1 MRSKALSLL
10 LLIVL
15 LTSAAC
21 TPQAVPTVAATAP
34 AAAVATE
41 APAAKAPAAQA
52 PVPVTATPAAGEKTL
67 TVLAAASLTESFNEI
82 GAMFEAQHPGVKA
95 AFSFAGSQQ
104 LAQQLD
110 QGAPADVFASAS
122 KKYMDAALKS
132 GRVADGAAKTFA
144 NNRLVVIYPKDNPAG
159 LSALK
164 DLAKPGL
171 KLDFAAKEVPVGQY
185 SLDFLDKAIQDPAFG
200 ATFKDDVLKNVVSY
214 EENVKFVLAKVSL
227 GEADAGIVYLSDIS
241 QEAAARVGKLDIP
254 DALNVIA
261 TYPIAAI
268 KDSQNP
274 DLAQAFVELV
284 LSPDGQKV
292 LEKYNF
298 IPVTQASG
306 SQAAAGAAGAF
317 TVTDALGR
325 QVTFQQPPQR
335 IVVTGKALFMIA
347 DAIYTFPEASKRLVA
362 LGDTQQGT
370 GNFVPLI
377 DPGYGDKMMLKSDAG
392 AEQIAAAQPD
402 LVILKSSM
410 AETLGKTLE
419 EVKIPVV
426 YIDFETPDQYKRDLA
441 TLGQLFQN
449 EARAKEVAAF
459 YKERLDRVSQV
470 VAGLKEEDKPRVLIL
485 YYSDKDGQ
493 VAFNVPPMTWM
504 QSLLVQ
510 NAGGAPV
517 WADANPGK
525 GWTKVSL
532 EQVAAWDPDQVYIVS
547 YFKPVSEVIAGLK
560 ADAQW
565 QELRA
570 LKDGKVYGF
579 ARDLY
584 SWDQP
589 DTRWALGLLWLAGK
603 INPQLFPDLDIQKE
617 AQVFYQ
623 SLYGMDEAA
632 FQKDIVPTFAGDL
645 P

>member
-1 MRSKALSLL
+1 MRSKVLSLL
-10 LLIVL
+10 LLMVL
-15 LTSAAC
+15 LANAAC
-21 TPQAVPTVAATAP
+21 APQVVPTVADTAP
-34 AAAVATE
+34 AAN
-41 APAAKAPAAQA
+41 APATQPPAPTTAAPAQDPAA
-52 PVPVTATPAAGEKTL
+52 PAAGEKTL

-82 GAMFEAQHPGVKA
+82 GAMFEAQNPGVKA

-122 KKYMDAALKS
+122 KKYMEAALKS

-144 NNRLVVIYPKDNPAG
+144 NNRLVVIYPTDNPAG
-159 LSALK
+159 LKELK

-171 KLDFAAKEVPVGQY
+171 KIDFAAKEVPVGQY

-200 ATFKDDVLKNVVSY
+200 AAFKDDVLKNVVSY
-214 EENVKFVLAKVSL
+214 EENVKAVLTKVSL

-241 QEAAARVGKLDIP
+241 QEAASKVGKLDIP

-268 KDSQNP
+268 KDSQDP
-274 DLAQAFVELV
+274 DLAQAFVDLV

-298 IPVTQASG
+298 IPATQARS
-306 SQAAAGAAGAF
+306 SQPAAGAF

-335 IVVTGKALFMIA
+335 IVLTGKALFMIA
-347 DAIYTFPEASKRLVA
+347 DAIYTFPEASQRLVA
-362 LGDTQQGT
+362 LGSTQQGT
-370 GNFVPLI
+370 GNFIPLI
-377 DPGYGDKMMLKSDAG
+377 DPAFGDKAKLEGDAG
-392 AEQIAAAQPD
+392 AEQIAAVQPD

-410 AETLGKTLE
+410 AESLGKTLE

-426 YIDFETPDQYKRDLA
+426 YIDFETPEQYERDLA

-459 YKERLDRVSQV
+459 YKERVDRISQA

-493 VAFNVPPMTWM
+493 VAFNVPPLTWM
-504 QSLLVQ
+504 QTLLVQ
-510 NAGGAPV
+510 AAGGAPV

-547 YFKPVSEVIAGLK
+547 YFKPVGEVIAGLK

-565 QELRA
+565 KELRA
-570 LKDGKVYGF
+570 LKDEKVYGF

-623 SLYGMDEAA
+623 TLYGMDEAA
-632 FQKDIVPTFAGDL
+632 FQKDILPTFAGDL